1 MMYFGPP
8 NQDMVGS
15 PMAAPEIPVTPE
27 MVEAGLQEL
36 GEHRLNDDLRD
47 VLEDVYRA
55 MAHADRARASSTSAD
70 R

>member
-1 MMYFGPP
+1 
-8 NQDMVGS
+8 
-15 PMAAPEIPVTPE
+15 MAAPEIPVTPE

-36 GEHRLNDDLRD
+36 GEHRLTDDLRD